1 MRTLR
6 LEELKRLYSFLH
18 SFQQIGFECLLC
30 IRPCSEHWGGNREQ
44 ESQSPWPQDACILGE
59 RPHKHMDH
67 STGGNVLEENQLERS
82 SQGRGLPLERKVR
95 KAPLRRHTTR
105 DLNAEEGASLGKGF
119 QVEETA
125 GVQP

>member
-59 RPHKHMDH
+59 HPHKHMDH
-67 STGGNVLEENQLERS
+67 STGGNVLEENQLERN
-82 SQGRGLPLERKVR
+82 SQEGGFHLRGRSGKPL
-95 KAPLRRHTTR
+95 
-105 DLNAEEGASLGKGF
+105 
-119 QVEETA
+119 
-125 GVQP
+125 